1 MKYIEHSDLD
11 IERWNALVDSQQ
23 AEIFSYSWY
32 LDACIDHWAVLVDQS
47 FENGIAFGY
56 VTKLGQR
63 IITPP
68 IFVRNLDFMGS
79 DEVFR
84 KKAME
89 YLMTHFQFGHL
100 QSVQRWNFRK
110 VKTRVFQQ
118 IENEF
123 ELGSQSKRMIQK
135 ATKQGIEIA
144 PTEDWKL
151 VLEIIREEL
160 SAKISEFTSENIS
173 RLHNLVS
180 NLALNDRLICW
191 GIFNNGN
198 LEGGMFFMETDSK
211 RMYLKGAARPHVR
224 DAGGM
229 YLCMQQAIQETIQLQ
244 KTFDFGGS
252 EVEGVRRFNQN
263 LGGIDHPYFLY
274 DWDKTPFWF
283 RWTKQ
288 IYQQWRKK

>member
-11 IERWNALVDSQQ
+11 IERWNALVEAKQ

-68 IFVRNLDFMGS
+68 IFVRNLDFLGE

-110 VKTRVFQQ
+110 YKTRVFQQ
-118 IENEF
+118 IDSTF
-123 ELGSQSKRMIQK
+123 ELGSQAKRMIQK
-135 ATKQGIEIA
+135 AGKQGIEIA
-144 PTEDWKL
+144 PTDDWKS

-160 SAKISEFTSENIS
+160 SAKISEFTSENIN

-180 NLALNDRLICW
+180 NLALNERLTCW
-191 GIFNNGN
+191 GIFHKGN

-211 RMYLKGAARPHVR
+211 RMYLKGAARPQVR

-263 LGGIDHPYFLY
+263 LGGIDQPYFLY